1 MQAICTEKLTKFYG
15 KVRGIIDLD
24 LTVAEGEFFGFIG
37 PNGAGKSTTIRTLLG
52 LIRPTGG
59 SAQVLGLDIRSSREE
74 ILRLIHDMPGEDPLW
89 EEDETLRKQL
99 HASILSRG
107 DRRELVR
114 LIRSLY
120 LHKKERESKGK
131 KFHQCDERCLKEAE
145 ELINSEFSLVL
156 PIPPQQVVSFIRQQL
171 EGPSPETA

>member
-1 MQAICTEKLTKFYG
+1 MFQVHDKIMYGTQGACEITEIADKNFGREKHRYYVCKSLSRRDETIFVPVDNEKL
-15 KVRGIIDLD
+15 
-24 LTVAEGEFFGFIG
+24 VAKMQ
-37 PNGAGKSTTIRTLLG
+37 PLL
-52 LIRPTGG
+52 
-59 SAQVLGLDIRSSREE
+59 SREE

-131 KFHQCDERCLKEAE
+131 KFHQCDERCLNEDE

-156 PIPPQQVVSFIRQQL
+156 QIPPQQVVSFIRQQL
-171 EGPSPETA
+171 EGPAPETA